1 MLVLTGA
8 TGEITAVTV
17 WEENIVTTQKKCTC
31 LLEGGGGGGGGGG
44 WLAGGRLRCRLHRA
58 TAGAPRQIRR
68 RSTAEPRH
76 QSQSLICLKTQ
87 NAPGNLMNS
96 KMRTN
101 HDLHRF

>member
-44 WLAGGRLRCRLHRA
+44 GWLAGGRLRCRLHRA
-58 TAGAPRQIRR
+58 TAGAPGRYDGDRR
-68 RSTAEPRH
+68 LNRGIS
-76 QSQSLICLKTQ
+76 
-87 NAPGNLMNS
+87 
-96 KMRTN
+96 
-101 HDLHRF
+101 HRV